1 MLYFTCFSF
10 KKVCAYRG
18 LLSVKAL
25 FFWVYLCHLRHK
37 PCGHG
42 QFKDMQNLPYFSFLA
57 AFLFYASAFALRLL
71 DFRRAEHLVGLLA
84 LVANAACLT
93 LLTVSSGNFPVFEL
107 FESFLL
113 ATFVLGLLGLFCA
126 RPENRIP
133 DTRTWVWLEILLLL
147 FIILFSAKN
156 ASPPVY
162 DHNDLYIVLF
172 HGLRIITLS
181 VMLFSSALY
190 IQVRVERKRGVSANK
205 TSHKGRNFLVLGA
218 VLFLAAEYVGII
230 WCQNGWG
237 DFWHWSAGFFQ
248 STLIVLYLM
257 LVFHVPGKNYRAE
270 GIRSLLGGTSGFFVL
285 GMILIR
291 SML

>member
-1 MLYFTCFSF
+1 MKNFLYFS
-10 KKVCAYRG
+10 Y
-18 LLSVKAL
+18 
-25 FFWVYLCHLRHK
+25 
-37 PCGHG
+37 
-42 QFKDMQNLPYFSFLA
+42 LA
-57 AFLFYASAFALRLL
+57 AFLFYGSAFALRLL
-71 DFRRAEHLVGLLA
+71 DLRRAEYWVGILA
-84 LVANAACLT
+84 LVANAVCLT

-126 RPENRIP
+126 GPEDRIP

-156 ASPPVY
+156 ESPPVY
-162 DHNDLYIVLF
+162 DHNDLFIVLF

-181 VMLFSSALY
+181 VMLFSSALF
-190 IQVRVERKRGVSANK
+190 IHARVERKRGAPANG
-205 TSHKGRNFLVLGA
+205 TSHKGRNFLVLAA

-230 WCQNGWG
+230 WSQNGWG
-237 DFWHWSAGFFQ
+237 DFWHWNAGFFQ

-257 LVFHVPGKNYRAE
+257 LVFHVPGKNHRAE
-270 GIRSLLGGTSGFFVL
+270 VIRSLLGCMSGFFAL
-285 GMILIR
+285 GMIIIR

>member
-1 MLYFTCFSF
+1 
-10 KKVCAYRG
+10 
-18 LLSVKAL
+18 
-25 FFWVYLCHLRHK
+25 
-37 PCGHG
+37 
-42 QFKDMQNLPYFSFLA
+42 MQNLSYFSYLS
-57 AFLFYASAFALRLL
+57 AFILYASAFALRLFDL
-71 DFRRAEHLVGLLA
+71 RKAEQWVGLLA
-84 LVANAACLT
+84 LIANAACLT

-126 RPENRIP
+126 RPENHIP
-133 DTRTWVWLEILLLL
+133 DTRTWVWLEILILLS
-147 FIILFSAKN
+147 ITLFSAKS

-162 DHNDLYIVLF
+162 DHNYLYIVLF
-172 HGLRIITLS
+172 HFLRIITLS
-181 VMLFSSALY
+181 VMLFSSALF
-190 IQVRVERKRGVSANK
+190 IHARVERKRGGLANG

-230 WCQNGWG
+230 WSQNGWG
-237 DFWHWSAGFFQ
+237 DFWHWNAGFFQ

-257 LVFHVPGKNYRAE
+257 LVFHVPGKNHRSE
-270 GIRSLLGGTSGFFVL
+270 GIRWLLGCMSGFFVL